1 MGNRSSISKKN
12 QCHNQAHIPGNHRS
26 IPLPLLRKI
35 VSQYKYACK
44 IINENILGTGF
55 FCRIHLIPV
64 LITCN
69 HVFDSN
75 FKEKIHIK
83 VDERYYDLLLD
94 NQRFIYTSKKYDT
107 TMIEI
112 KDDDGL
118 SMVKFL
124 EIDKNIY
131 GINIKKFLKDL
142 SVYILHHE
150 KGGELKYSPG
160 TISLTEGI
168 NLYYTC
174 QTEPGSSGGPI
185 INTNSLKVI
194 GIHKGYSKLK
204 KRNFGRLII
213 EPIKEFYELINRG
226 CLPNRMQYKEYDNNK
241 HIKKK
246 NLIPEIQKNS
256 QKATNKQKGELV
268 GKLFFSQF
276 DNYISLLN
284 TMKNSSITNNISS
297 NINEH
302 SFTDFV
308 NKECYICS
316 KKINGEEYHEYNDNI
331 ILCLDCLVKISNLDQ
346 EKINIFH
353 DHTLNLTYKNNN
365 WICNECQKEYE
376 NKVSFYCQQCDLNVC
391 VRCIYF
397 CQEEKEQVTPLKV
410 NDNFNYK
417 NEQMKLITEDM
428 NLNND
433 LISYHSLNYNEE
445 LFNQC
450 QLCLSFIQGFPG
462 YECKDCNIFFC
473 LDCVYKC
480 KKEGD
485 NFYHLI

>member
-1 MGNRSSISKKN
+1 
-12 QCHNQAHIPGNHRS
+12 
-26 IPLPLLRKI
+26 
-35 VSQYKYACK
+35 
-44 IINENILGTGF
+44 
-55 FCRIHLIPV
+55 
-64 LITCN
+64 
-69 HVFDSN
+69 
-75 FKEKIHIK
+75 
-83 VDERYYDLLLD
+83 
-94 NQRFIYTSKKYDT
+94 
-107 TMIEI
+107 
-112 KDDDGL
+112 
-118 SMVKFL
+118 
-124 EIDKNIY
+124 
-131 GINIKKFLKDL
+131 
-142 SVYILHHE
+142 
-150 KGGELKYSPG
+150 
-160 TISLTEGI
+160 
-168 NLYYTC
+168 
-174 QTEPGSSGGPI
+174 
-185 INTNSLKVI
+185 
-194 GIHKGYSKLK
+194 
-204 KRNFGRLII
+204 
-213 EPIKEFYELINRG
+213 
-226 CLPNRMQYKEYDNNK
+226 
-241 HIKKK
+241 
-246 NLIPEIQKNS
+246 
-256 QKATNKQKGELV
+256 
-268 GKLFFSQF
+268 
-276 DNYISLLN
+276 
-284 TMKNSSITNNISS
+284 MKNSSITNNIIS
-297 NINEH
+297 NSNEH

-316 KKINGEEYHEYNDNI
+316 TKINGEEYHEYNDII

-365 WICNECQKEYE
+365 WICYECQKEYE